1 MVHNFEVKEVDE
13 IGSDHEQGM
22 QGSKVLLP
30 RTSDGDENR
39 AEPSLWRTDSVDNC
53 APIRR
58 DLELHG
64 QG

>member
-1 MVHNFEVKEVDE
+1 VDE

-30 RTSDGDENR
+30 RTSDGDENK

-53 APIRR
+53 APISR